1 MPNKI
6 PGYDEAQKAARF
18 LRSRWP
24 EQPRVGMILGSGLG
38 DVVRQVRDATKIPY
52 KVIPHFPKPSV
63 AGHSGVLH
71 LGRWGTTPVAL
82 MEGRMHLYE
91 GYTPAEVVFP
101 TRVLILAGLRT
112 LLVTCAAGGIAAHAE
127 PGSFMIFSD
136 HLGFQG
142 ANPLAGPHDAR
153 WGERFVD
160 FTQAYDPDLRKQA
173 RRAARELRLKC
184 FEGTYVALLGPNY
197 ETPAEI
203 RAFAKLGAGAVGMS
217 TVPEVMAARQMGAR
231 LLAIAMISNRAAG
244 LGEKTLSHEEV
255 LQAGKQAAVNL
266 AGLLGRVMAAL

>member
-1 MPNKI
+1 MKNI
-6 PGYDEAQKAARF
+6 AGYDQAKEAALYLA
-18 LRSRWP
+18 SRWR
-24 EQPRVGMILGSGLG
+24 EAPRVGMILGSGLG
-38 DVVRQVRDATKIPY
+38 DVVSQVRDAVKVPY
-52 KVIPHFPKPSV
+52 KEIPFFPKPSV

-71 LGRWGTTPVAL
+71 LGRWGTTQVAL

-91 GYTPAEVVFP
+91 GYAPAEVVFP
-101 TRVLILAGLRT
+101 TRVLILAGTKT
-112 LLVTCAAGGIAAHAE
+112 LILTCAAGGIAPEAE

-142 ANPLAGPHDAR
+142 ANPLAGPHDPR

-160 FTQAYDPDLRKQA
+160 FSQTYDAELREKA
-173 RRAARELRLKC
+173 RRAARALRLKC

-217 TVPEVMAARQMGAR
+217 TVPEAMAARQLGAR
-231 LLAIAMISNRAAG
+231 VLAIAMISNRAAG
-244 LGEKTLSHEEV
+244 LSGKSLSHEEV
-255 LQAGKQAAVNL
+255 LQAGKEAAANL
-266 AGLLGRVMAAL
+266 ARLIGEVMTGI